1 MAFMNKYPYTDF
13 HELNLD
19 WLLTTYKNIVD
30 DLKGVHEWITTHQ
43 GEYEDAMRRL
53 EAVENEIDTFETEIE
68 RRFAELEAEVQQ
80 LIIDTRQEIEDIIAQ
95 FRQEI
100 EQIKNEFL
108 QLIAQM
114 REEIRRMISSI
125 QAVLD
130 ANNEYIMEWVEIRF
144 QEFIDNLPDYEH
156 VVVYN
161 PYRGIVTTLQ
171 EAIADLYTIA
181 STGALTAAQ
190 YDMLQLT
197 ASEYDALDITAMQY
211 DTQGYRLLYPD
222 PDHFMMSPFTGSYVP
237 IKTVVYEL
245 ADLHRDA
252 LTATD
257 YDALLIEASTYDN
270 MEITAY
276 NYDWNGNTILT
287 A

>member
-1 MAFMNKYPYTDF
+1 MK
-13 HELNLD
+13 
-19 WLLTTYKNIVD
+19 
-30 DLKGVHEWITTHQ
+30 
-43 GEYEDAMRRL
+43 RL
-53 EAVENEIDTFETEIE
+53 EWVEGEIENFEAEIE

-95 FRQEI
+95 FRVEI

-108 QLIAQM
+108 QLIAEM

-130 ANNEYIMEWVEIRF
+130 ANNAYIMEWVEIRF

-161 PYRGIVTTLQ
+161 PFRGIVTTLQ
-171 EAIADLYTIA
+171 LAISDLYTIA

-197 ASEYDALDITAMQY
+197 ASAYDALEITAMQY
-211 DTQGYRLLYPD
+211 DTQGYQLLYPD
-222 PDHFMMSPFTGSYVP
+222 PNHFMMSPFTGSYVP
-237 IKTVVYEL
+237 LKTVILDL
-245 ADLHRDA
+245 ANLHRDA
-252 LTATD
+252 ITAEA
-257 YDALLIEASTYDN
+257 YDALLLDADTYDN